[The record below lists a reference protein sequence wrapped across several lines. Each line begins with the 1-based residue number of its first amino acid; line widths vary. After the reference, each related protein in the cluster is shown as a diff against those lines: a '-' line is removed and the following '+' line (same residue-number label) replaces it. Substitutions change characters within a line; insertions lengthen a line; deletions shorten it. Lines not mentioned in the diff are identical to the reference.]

1 MHLGLYNWCK
11 EGNSSE
17 KSHNKW
23 KNIDSPKLFVV
34 DYQIERQR
42 RDCSAE
48 QVNFKGGKVDQNRL
62 AHKQTNSKRANRKYA
77 RNDGASFMVQSAI
90 YPYCASKVKVR
101 DRLSNKTRDSAP
113 SKLGF
118 GST

>member
-1 MHLGLYNWCK
+1 M
-11 EGNSSE
+11 
-17 KSHNKW
+17 
-23 KNIDSPKLFVV
+23 

-48 QVNFKGGKVDQNRL
+48 QVNFKGGKVHQNRL
-62 AHKQTNSKRANRKYA
+62 THEQTNSKRENRKYA
-77 RNDGASFMVQSAI
+77 RYDGASFILQSAI
-90 YPYCASKVKVR
+90 YPYCATKVKVR
-101 DRLSNKTRDSAP
+101 DRLSNKTGERAP